1 MKADAIKVLDAN
13 ESSAED
19 GQAKPRIQSA
29 VRTIS
34 ILLAVADSPNGLK
47 AKEIMEKLGL
57 SRQVTY
63 HLIHTMHGTGI
74 IRKND
79 SNRYV
84 LGLATVSIAE
94 GFSRQLAPPEHLA
107 RRVRAIVAATTHNE
121 TRQAREPTCSLWNR
135 QSVTIAFTCGYGS
148 FAPQVPRLHVQH
160 GRG

>member
-1 MKADAIKVLDAN
+1 
-13 ESSAED
+13 
-19 GQAKPRIQSA
+19 

-34 ILLAVADSPNGLK
+34 IFACGRRQSHGLK

-84 LGLATVSIAE
+84 LGLATV
-94 GFSRQLAPPEHLA
+94 FDR
-107 RRVRAIVAATTHNE
+107 RRV
-121 TRQAREPTCSLWNR
+121 
-135 QSVTIAFTCGYGS
+135 
-148 FAPQVPRLHVQH
+148 
-160 GRG
+160 